1 MNNMKKHVFILGV
14 CFLLLST
21 ISCKRQNA
29 PNTYSVIPYPNS
41 LVPEEGTF
49 AFNKKTKMICTSSLD
64 SASQEVVRD
73 FSALLNNVAG
83 LRTECVVEE
92 EKDEKNIVFFDL
104 DTSIADEGYSLD
116 IDPSKIII
124 KASSAAGF
132 YYAVQSLKQLLPIAV
147 YEDKKSDSAQKWEV
161 PCAHID
167 DAPRFSYRGMHLDVA
182 RHFFSVDEVKRY
194 IDLLAM
200 HKLNVFHWHLT
211 DDQGWRIEIKKYPK
225 LTEIGSIRKQT
236 MVGKNFDQFDN
247 TPYGG
252 YYTQDQIRDIVNYAK
267 ERFVTIIPEVDLPG
281 HMVAALASYPSL
293 GCMGGPYE
301 VQGIWGVHPDVLC
314 AGKEET
320 YEFVTDVLSE
330 VIELFPSR
338 YIHIGGDECP
348 KDRWKK
354 CPLCQARI
362 RKLGLKTDKE
372 HTAEERLQSYF
383 MTRVEKFLNE
393 NDRQIIG
400 WDEILE
406 GGAAPNATVMS
417 WRGTDGG
424 VQAAKLRHNVVMTPN
439 TYLYFDYY
447 QSEDTQTEPLAIGS
461 YVPLERVYGFEPVP
475 DTLDNDSKKYILGAQ
490 ANLWT
495 EYISDFKQVEYML
508 LPRLDAL
515 SEVQWTQPENKN
527 WVNFLDRLQHNIQV
541 YDLKGY
547 NYGKHIFGIN
557 PEYRIIP
564 EKHCIEVTLRT
575 QGDAP
580 VYYTLD
586 GTVPTEKSTR
596 YTQPI
601 ELTEN
606 ADLKAIVV
614 RSGMKTNMFEKEYVF
629 NKATARKITL
639 NSVPNDRYTFKG
651 GQTLVDGMTGDM
663 GFATGRW
670 IGFSPGDLDAV
681 IDLGET
687 TFISKVELGI
697 LFDKD
702 NWIFPSDHISV
713 SVSQDGVKYNSVA
726 DTVLV
731 LPDQSMK
738 NSRMIQGVTFDP
750 VNTRYVKIK
759 AISVKSLPAWHGAKG
774 KPGFL
779 FVDEINIY

>member
-1 MNNMKKHVFILGV
+1 MKKHLFVLGV
-14 CFLLLST
+14 CLLSLFI
-21 ISCKRQNA
+21 ISCKRQNV

-41 LVPEEGTF
+41 LVQEDGTF
-49 AFNKKTKMICTSSLD
+49 VFNKKTKMICTSSLD
-64 SASQEVVRD
+64 SASQEVVRN

-83 LRTECVVEE
+83 LKTECIVDE
-92 EKDEKNIVFFDL
+92 EKSDKNIVFFDL

-147 YEDKKSDSAQKWEV
+147 YGDKESVSVEKWEV

-225 LTEIGSIRKQT
+225 LTEIGSIRKYT
-236 MVGKNFDQFDN
+236 MVEKNFDQYDN

-267 ERFVTIIPEVDLPG
+267 ERFITIIPEVDLPG

-293 GCMGGPYE
+293 GCTGGPYE
-301 VQGIWGVHPDVLC
+301 VQGVWGVHPDVLC

-393 NDRQIIG
+393 NNRQIIG

-461 YVPLERVYGFEPVP
+461 YVPLERVYDFEPVP

-606 ADLKAIVV
+606 TDLKAIVV
-614 RSGMKTNMFEKEYVF
+614 RPGMKTNMFEKEYVF
-629 NKATARKITL
+629 NKATARKIML
-639 NSVPNDRYTFKG
+639 NSAPNDRYTFKG
-651 GQTLVDGMTGDM
+651 GQTLVDGMIGDI

-713 SVSQDGVKYNSVA
+713 LVSQDGVKYNSVA

-731 LPDQSMK
+731 LPDQSVK

-759 AISVKSLPAWHGAKG
+759 ANSVKSLPAWHGAKG

>member
-1 MNNMKKHVFILGV
+1 MKKHLFVLGV
-14 CFLLLST
+14 CLLSLSI

-41 LVPEEGTF
+41 LVLEEGTF
-49 AFNKKTKMICTSSLD
+49 AFNKKTKMICTLSLD
-64 SASQEVVRD
+64 SASQEVVRN

-83 LRTECVVEE
+83 LKTECIVEE
-92 EKDEKNIVFFDL
+92 EKGEKNIVFFDL

-116 IDPSKIII
+116 IDPSNIII

-147 YEDKKSDSAQKWEV
+147 YGDKESDSVEKWEV

-225 LTEIGSIRKQT
+225 LTEIGSIRKHT
-236 MVGKNFDQFDN
+236 MVKKNFDQYDN

-267 ERFVTIIPEVDLPG
+267 ERFITIIPEVDLPG

-293 GCMGGPYE
+293 GCTGGPYE
-301 VQGIWGVHPDVLC
+301 VQGVWGVHPDVLC

-362 RKLGLKTDKE
+362 QKLGLKTDKE

-461 YVPLERVYGFEPVP
+461 YVPLERVYDFEPVP

-515 SEVQWTQPENKN
+515 SEVQWTRPENKN

-606 ADLKAIVV
+606 TDLKAIVV
-614 RSGMKTNMFEKEYVF
+614 RPGMKTNMFEKEYVF

-639 NSVPNDRYTFKG
+639 NSAPNDRYTFKG
-651 GQTLVDGMTGDM
+651 GQTLVDGMIGDM

-713 SVSQDGVKYNSVA
+713 LVSQDGVKYNSVA

-731 LPDQSMK
+731 LPDQSVK
-738 NSRMIQGVTFDP
+738 NDRMIQGVAFDP

-759 AISVKSLPAWHGAKG
+759 ANSVKSLPAWHGAKG

>member
-1 MNNMKKHVFILGV
+1 
-14 CFLLLST
+14 
-21 ISCKRQNA
+21 
-29 PNTYSVIPYPNS
+29 
-41 LVPEEGTF
+41 
-49 AFNKKTKMICTSSLD
+49 
-64 SASQEVVRD
+64 
-73 FSALLNNVAG
+73 
-83 LRTECVVEE
+83 
-92 EKDEKNIVFFDL
+92 
-104 DTSIADEGYSLD
+104 
-116 IDPSKIII
+116 
-124 KASSAAGF
+124 
-132 YYAVQSLKQLLPIAV
+132 
-147 YEDKKSDSAQKWEV
+147 WEV

-461 YVPLERVYGFEPVP
+461 YVPLERVYGFEPVS

-515 SEVQWTQPENKN
+515 SEVQWTRPENKN
-527 WVNFLDRLQHNIQV
+527 WVSFLDRLQHNIQV

-596 YTQPI
+596 YAQPI
-601 ELTEN
+601 ELTDD

-614 RSGMKTNMFEKEYVF
+614 RPGMKTNMFEKEYVF

-639 NSVPNDRYTFKG
+639 NSAPDDRYTFKG
-651 GQTLVDGMTGDM
+651 GQTLVDGMIGDM

-713 SVSQDGVKYNSVA
+713 LVSQDGVKYNSVA

-731 LPDQSMK
+731 LPDQSVK
-738 NSRMIQGVTFDP
+738 NDRMIQGVAFDP

-759 AISVKSLPAWHGAKG
+759 ANSVKSLPVWHGAKG

>member
-1 MNNMKKHVFILGV
+1 MKKHVFILGI
-14 CFLLLST
+14 CFLLLSI

-41 LVPEEGTF
+41 LVPEEGSF
-49 AFNKKTKMICTSSLD
+49 AFNKKTKMICTLSLD
-64 SASQEVVRD
+64 SASQEVVRN

-83 LRTECVVEE
+83 LKTECIVEE
-92 EKDEKNIVFFDL
+92 EKGEKNIVFFDL
-104 DTSIADEGYSLD
+104 DTSIANEGYSLD

-147 YEDKKSDSAQKWEV
+147 YGDKESDSVEKWEV
-161 PCAHID
+161 PCVHID
-167 DAPRFSYRGMHLDVA
+167 DTPRFSYRGMHLDVA

-225 LTEIGSIRKQT
+225 LTEIGSIRKHT
-236 MVGKNFDQFDN
+236 MVEKNFDQYDN

-267 ERFVTIIPEVDLPG
+267 ERFITIIPEVDLPG

-293 GCMGGPYE
+293 GCTGGPYE
-301 VQGIWGVHPDVLC
+301 VQGMWGVHPDVVC

-406 GGAAPNATVMS
+406 GGAAPNATIMS

-461 YVPLERVYGFEPVP
+461 YVPLERVYDFEPVP

-557 PEYRIIP
+557 PEYKIIP

-606 ADLKAIVV
+606 TDLKAIVV
-614 RSGMKTNMFEKEYVF
+614 RPGMKTNMFEKEYVF

-639 NSVPNDRYTFKG
+639 NSAPNDRYTFKG
-651 GQTLVDGMTGDM
+651 GQTLVDGMIGDM

-702 NWIFPSDHISV
+702 NWIFPSDYVSV
-713 SVSQDGVKYNSVA
+713 LVSQDGVKYNSVA

-731 LPDQSMK
+731 LPDQSVK
-738 NSRMIQGVTFDP
+738 NDRMIQGVAFDP

-759 AISVKSLPAWHGAKG
+759 ANSVKSLPAWHGAKG

>member
-1 MNNMKKHVFILGV
+1 MKKHLFVLGV
-14 CFLLLST
+14 CLLSLSI

-49 AFNKKTKMICTSSLD
+49 AFNKKTKMICTLSLD
-64 SASQEVVRD
+64 SASQEVVRN

-83 LRTECVVEE
+83 LKTECIVEE
-92 EKDEKNIVFFDL
+92 EKGEKNIVFFDL

-116 IDPSKIII
+116 IDPSNIII

-147 YEDKKSDSAQKWEV
+147 YGDKESDSVEKWEV

-225 LTEIGSIRKQT
+225 LTEIGSIRKHT
-236 MVGKNFDQFDN
+236 MVKKNFDQYDN

-267 ERFVTIIPEVDLPG
+267 ERFITIIPEVDLPG

-293 GCMGGPYE
+293 GCTRGPYE
-301 VQGIWGVHPDVLC
+301 VQGVWGVHPDVLC

-362 RKLGLKTDKE
+362 QKLGLKTDKE

-461 YVPLERVYGFEPVP
+461 YVPLERVYDFEPVP

-515 SEVQWTQPENKN
+515 SEVQWTRPENKN

-606 ADLKAIVV
+606 TDLKAIVV
-614 RSGMKTNMFEKEYVF
+614 RPGMKTNMFEKEYVF

-639 NSVPNDRYTFKG
+639 NSAPNDRYTFKG
-651 GQTLVDGMTGDM
+651 GQTLVDGMIGDM

-713 SVSQDGVKYNSVA
+713 LVSQDGVKYNSVA

-731 LPDQSMK
+731 LPDQSVK
-738 NSRMIQGVTFDP
+738 NDRMIQGVAFDP

-759 AISVKSLPAWHGAKG
+759 ANSVKSLPAWHGAKG

>member
-1 MNNMKKHVFILGV
+1 
-14 CFLLLST
+14 
-21 ISCKRQNA
+21 
-29 PNTYSVIPYPNS
+29 
-41 LVPEEGTF
+41 
-49 AFNKKTKMICTSSLD
+49 MICTSSLD
-64 SASQEVVRD
+64 SASQEVVRN

-83 LRTECVVEE
+83 LKTECIVEE
-92 EKDEKNIVFFDL
+92 EKREKNIVFFDL

-147 YEDKKSDSAQKWEV
+147 YGDKKSDSVEEWEV

-225 LTEIGSIRKQT
+225 LTEIGSIRKHT
-236 MVGKNFDQFDN
+236 MVEKNFDQYDN

-267 ERFVTIIPEVDLPG
+267 ERFITIIPEVDLPG

-293 GCMGGPYE
+293 GCTGGPYE
-301 VQGIWGVHPDVLC
+301 VQGVWGVHPDVLC

-393 NDRQIIG
+393 NNRQIIG

-461 YVPLERVYGFEPVP
+461 YVPLERVYDFEPVP

-759 AISVKSLPAWHGAKG
+759 ANSVKSLPAWHGAKG

>member
-1 MNNMKKHVFILGV
+1 MKKHLFVLGV
-14 CFLLLST
+14 CLLSLSI
-21 ISCKRQNA
+21 ISCKQQNA

-41 LVPEEGTF
+41 LVPEEGSF
-49 AFNKKTKMICTSSLD
+49 VFNKKTKMVCTLSLD
-64 SASQEVVRD
+64 SASQEVVRN

-83 LRTECVVEE
+83 LKTECIVEE
-92 EKDEKNIVFFDL
+92 EKGEKNIVFFDL
-104 DTSIADEGYSLD
+104 DTSIANEGYSLD

-147 YEDKKSDSAQKWEV
+147 YGDKESDSVEKWEV
-161 PCAHID
+161 PCVHID

-225 LTEIGSIRKQT
+225 LTEVGSIRKHT
-236 MVGKNFDQFDN
+236 MVEKNFDQYDN

-267 ERFVTIIPEVDLPG
+267 ERFITIIPEVDLPG

-293 GCMGGPYE
+293 GCTGGPYE
-301 VQGIWGVHPDVLC
+301 VQGMWGVHPDVLC

-461 YVPLERVYGFEPVP
+461 YVPLERVYDFEPVP

-515 SEVQWTQPENKN
+515 SEVQWTRPENKN

-586 GTVPTEKSTR
+586 GTGPTEKSTR

-606 ADLKAIVV
+606 TDLKAIVV
-614 RSGMKTNMFEKEYVF
+614 RPGMKTNMFEKEYVF

-639 NSVPNDRYTFKG
+639 NSAPNDRYTFKG
-651 GQTLVDGMTGDM
+651 GQTLVDGMIGDM

-713 SVSQDGVKYNSVA
+713 LVSQDGVKYNSVA

-731 LPDQSMK
+731 LPDQSVK
-738 NSRMIQGVTFDP
+738 NDRMIQGVAFDP

-759 AISVKSLPAWHGAKG
+759 ANSVKSLPAWHGAKG

>member
-1 MNNMKKHVFILGV
+1 
-14 CFLLLST
+14 
-21 ISCKRQNA
+21 
-29 PNTYSVIPYPNS
+29 
-41 LVPEEGTF
+41 
-49 AFNKKTKMICTSSLD
+49 
-64 SASQEVVRD
+64 
-73 FSALLNNVAG
+73 
-83 LRTECVVEE
+83 
-92 EKDEKNIVFFDL
+92 
-104 DTSIADEGYSLD
+104 
-116 IDPSKIII
+116 
-124 KASSAAGF
+124 
-132 YYAVQSLKQLLPIAV
+132 
-147 YEDKKSDSAQKWEV
+147 
-161 PCAHID
+161 
-167 DAPRFSYRGMHLDVA
+167 MHLDVA

-225 LTEIGSIRKQT
+225 LTEIGSIRKYT
-236 MVGKNFDQFDN
+236 MVEKNFDQYDN

-252 YYTQDQIRDIVNYAK
+252 YYTQEQIRDIVNYAK
-267 ERFVTIIPEVDLPG
+267 ERFITIIPEVDLPG

-293 GCMGGPYE
+293 GCTGGPYE
-301 VQGIWGVHPDVLC
+301 VQGVWGVHPDVLC

-354 CPLCQARI
+354 CPLCQVRI

-393 NDRQIIG
+393 NNRQIIG

-461 YVPLERVYGFEPVP
+461 YVPLERVYDFEPVP

-606 ADLKAIVV
+606 TDLKAIVV
-614 RSGMKTNMFEKEYVF
+614 RPGMKTNMFEKEYVF
-629 NKATARKITL
+629 NKATARKIML
-639 NSVPNDRYTFKG
+639 NSAPNDRYTFKG
-651 GQTLVDGMTGDM
+651 GQTLVDGMIGDI

-713 SVSQDGVKYNSVA
+713 LVSQDGVKYNSVA

-731 LPDQSMK
+731 LPDQSVK

-759 AISVKSLPAWHGAKG
+759 ANSVKSLPAWHGAKG

>member
-1 MNNMKKHVFILGV
+1 MKKHLFVLGV
-14 CFLLLST
+14 CLLSLSI
-21 ISCKRQNA
+21 ISCKQQNA

-41 LVPEEGTF
+41 LVPEEGSF
-49 AFNKKTKMICTSSLD
+49 VFNKKTKMICTLSLD
-64 SASQEVVRD
+64 SASQEVVRN

-83 LRTECVVEE
+83 LKTECIVEE
-92 EKDEKNIVFFDL
+92 EKGEKNIVFFDL
-104 DTSIADEGYSLD
+104 DTSIANEGYSLD

-147 YEDKKSDSAQKWEV
+147 YGDKESDSVEKWEV
-161 PCAHID
+161 PCVHID

-225 LTEIGSIRKQT
+225 LTEIGSIRKHT
-236 MVGKNFDQFDN
+236 MVEKNFDQYDN

-267 ERFVTIIPEVDLPG
+267 ERFITIIPEVDLPG

-293 GCMGGPYE
+293 GCTGGPYE
-301 VQGIWGVHPDVLC
+301 VQGMWGVHPDVLC

-461 YVPLERVYGFEPVP
+461 YVPLERVYDFEPVP

-515 SEVQWTQPENKN
+515 SEVQWTRPENKN

-606 ADLKAIVV
+606 TDLKAIVV
-614 RSGMKTNMFEKEYVF
+614 RPGMKTNMFEKEYVF

-639 NSVPNDRYTFKG
+639 NSAPNDRYTFKG
-651 GQTLVDGMTGDM
+651 GQTLVDGMIGDM

-713 SVSQDGVKYNSVA
+713 LVSQDGVKYNGVA

-731 LPDQSMK
+731 LPDQSVK
-738 NSRMIQGVTFDP
+738 NDRMIQGVAFDP

-759 AISVKSLPAWHGAKG
+759 ANSVKSLPAWHGAKG

>member
-1 MNNMKKHVFILGV
+1 MKKHLFVLGV
-14 CFLLLST
+14 CLLSLT
-21 ISCKRQNA
+21 IISCKQQNA

-49 AFNKKTKMICTSSLD
+49 AFNKKTKIICTPSLD
-64 SASQEVVRD
+64 SASQEVVRN
-73 FSALLNNVAG
+73 FSALLNNTAG
-83 LRTECVVEE
+83 LKTEYIVED
-92 EKDEKNIVFFDL
+92 EKGEKNIVFFDL
-104 DTSIADEGYSLD
+104 DTSIVDEGYSLD

-132 YYAVQSLKQLLPIAV
+132 YYAVQSLKQMLPIAV

-161 PCAHID
+161 PCVHID

-236 MVGKNFDQFDN
+236 MVGKNFDRYDN

-267 ERFVTIIPEVDLPG
+267 ERFITIIPEVDLPG
-281 HMVAALASYPSL
+281 HMVAALASYPSV
-293 GCMGGPYE
+293 GCTGGPYE
-301 VQGIWGVHPDVLC
+301 VQGMWGVHPDVLC

-348 KDRWKK
+348 KDRWEK

-383 MTRVEKFLNE
+383 MTRVEEFLNE

-461 YVPLERVYGFEPVP
+461 YVPLERVYDFEPVP

-515 SEVQWTQPENKN
+515 SEVQWTWPENKN
-527 WVNFLDRLQHNIQV
+527 WVSFLDRLQHNIQV

-596 YTQPI
+596 YAQPI
-601 ELTEN
+601 ELTDD

-614 RSGMKTNMFEKEYVF
+614 RPGMKTNMFEKEYVF

-639 NSVPNDRYTFKG
+639 NSAPNDRYTFKG
-651 GQTLVDGMTGDM
+651 GQTLVDGMIGDM

-702 NWIFPSDHISV
+702 NWIFPSDRISV
-713 SVSQDGVKYNSVA
+713 LVSQDGVKYNSVA

-731 LPDQSMK
+731 LPDQSVK
-738 NSRMIQGVTFDP
+738 NDRMIQGVAFDP

-759 AISVKSLPAWHGAKG
+759 ANSVKSLPAWHGANG

>member
-1 MNNMKKHVFILGV
+1 MY
-14 CFLLLST
+14 
-21 ISCKRQNA
+21 KRQ
-29 PNTYSVIPYPNS
+29 
-41 LVPEEGTF
+41 
-49 AFNKKTKMICTSSLD
+49 
-64 SASQEVVRD
+64 
-73 FSALLNNVAG
+73 
-83 LRTECVVEE
+83 VEE
-92 EKDEKNIVFFDL
+92 R
-104 DTSIADEGYSLD
+104 
-116 IDPSKIII
+116 
-124 KASSAAGF
+124 
-132 YYAVQSLKQLLPIAV
+132 
-147 YEDKKSDSAQKWEV
+147 EV

-225 LTEIGSIRKQT
+225 LTEIGSIRKYT
-236 MVGKNFDQFDN
+236 MVEKNFDQYDN

-252 YYTQDQIRDIVNYAK
+252 YYTQEQIRDIVNYAK
-267 ERFVTIIPEVDLPG
+267 ERFITIIPEVDLPG

-293 GCMGGPYE
+293 GCTGGPYE
-301 VQGIWGVHPDVLC
+301 VQGVWGVHPDVLC

-393 NDRQIIG
+393 NNRQIIG

-461 YVPLERVYGFEPVP
+461 YVPLERVYDFEPVP

-759 AISVKSLPAWHGAKG
+759 ANSVKSLPAWHGAKG

>member
-1 MNNMKKHVFILGV
+1 MKKHLFVLGV
-14 CFLLLST
+14 CLLSLT
-21 ISCKRQNA
+21 IISCKQQNA

-49 AFNKKTKMICTSSLD
+49 AFNKKTKIICTPSLD
-64 SASQEVVRD
+64 SASQEVVRN
-73 FSALLNNVAG
+73 FSALLNNTAG
-83 LRTECVVEE
+83 LKTEYMVE
-92 EKDEKNIVFFDL
+92 DEKGEENIVFFDL

-132 YYAVQSLKQLLPIAV
+132 YYAVQSLKQLLPVAV

-236 MVGKNFDQFDN
+236 MVGKNFDRYDN

-267 ERFVTIIPEVDLPG
+267 ERFITIIPEVDLPG

-293 GCMGGPYE
+293 GCTGGPYE
-301 VQGIWGVHPDVLC
+301 VQGMWGVHPDVLC

-348 KDRWKK
+348 KDRWEK

-461 YVPLERVYGFEPVP
+461 YVPLERVYDFEPVP

-606 ADLKAIVV
+606 TDLKAIVV
-614 RSGMKTNMFEKEYVF
+614 RPGMKTNMFEKEYVF
-629 NKATARKITL
+629 NKATARKIML
-639 NSVPNDRYTFKG
+639 NSAPNDRYTFKG
-651 GQTLVDGMTGDM
+651 GQTLVDGMIGDI

-713 SVSQDGVKYNSVA
+713 LVSQDGVKYNSVA

-731 LPDQSMK
+731 LPDQSVK

-759 AISVKSLPAWHGAKG
+759 ANSVKSLPAWHGAKG

>member
-1 MNNMKKHVFILGV
+1 
-14 CFLLLST
+14 
-21 ISCKRQNA
+21 
-29 PNTYSVIPYPNS
+29 
-41 LVPEEGTF
+41 
-49 AFNKKTKMICTSSLD
+49 
-64 SASQEVVRD
+64 
-73 FSALLNNVAG
+73 
-83 LRTECVVEE
+83 
-92 EKDEKNIVFFDL
+92 
-104 DTSIADEGYSLD
+104 
-116 IDPSKIII
+116 
-124 KASSAAGF
+124 
-132 YYAVQSLKQLLPIAV
+132 
-147 YEDKKSDSAQKWEV
+147 
-161 PCAHID
+161 
-167 DAPRFSYRGMHLDVA
+167 
-182 RHFFSVDEVKRY
+182 
-194 IDLLAM
+194 
-200 HKLNVFHWHLT
+200 
-211 DDQGWRIEIKKYPK
+211 
-225 LTEIGSIRKQT
+225 
-236 MVGKNFDQFDN
+236 
-247 TPYGG
+247 
-252 YYTQDQIRDIVNYAK
+252 
-267 ERFVTIIPEVDLPG
+267 
-281 HMVAALASYPSL
+281 MVAALASYPSL
-293 GCMGGPYE
+293 GCTGGPYE
-301 VQGIWGVHPDVLC
+301 VQGVWGVHPDVLC

-354 CPLCQARI
+354 CPLCQVRI

-393 NDRQIIG
+393 NNRQIIG

-461 YVPLERVYGFEPVP
+461 YVPLERVYDFEPVP

-606 ADLKAIVV
+606 TDLKAIVV
-614 RSGMKTNMFEKEYVF
+614 RPGMKTNMFEKEYVF
-629 NKATARKITL
+629 NKATARKIML
-639 NSVPNDRYTFKG
+639 NSAPNDRYTFKG
-651 GQTLVDGMTGDM
+651 GQTLVDGMIGDI

-702 NWIFPSDHISV
+702 NWIFPSDHVSV
-713 SVSQDGVKYNSVA
+713 LVSQDGVKYNSVA

-731 LPDQSMK
+731 LPDQSVK
-738 NSRMIQGVTFDP
+738 NDRMIQGVAFDP

-759 AISVKSLPAWHGAKG
+759 ANSVKSLPAWHGAKG

>member
-1 MNNMKKHVFILGV
+1 MYG
-14 CFLLLST
+14 
-21 ISCKRQNA
+21 
-29 PNTYSVIPYPNS
+29 
-41 LVPEEGTF
+41 
-49 AFNKKTKMICTSSLD
+49 
-64 SASQEVVRD
+64 
-73 FSALLNNVAG
+73 
-83 LRTECVVEE
+83 
-92 EKDEKNIVFFDL
+92 
-104 DTSIADEGYSLD
+104 
-116 IDPSKIII
+116 
-124 KASSAAGF
+124 
-132 YYAVQSLKQLLPIAV
+132 
-147 YEDKKSDSAQKWEV
+147 DKESDSVEKWEV
-161 PCAHID
+161 PCVHID

-225 LTEIGSIRKQT
+225 LTEVGSIRKHT
-236 MVGKNFDQFDN
+236 MVEKNFDQYDN

-267 ERFVTIIPEVDLPG
+267 ERFITIIPEVDLPG

-293 GCMGGPYE
+293 GCTGGPYE
-301 VQGIWGVHPDVLC
+301 VQGMWGVHPDVLC

-461 YVPLERVYGFEPVP
+461 YVPLERVYDFEPVP

-515 SEVQWTQPENKN
+515 SEVQWTRPENKN

-606 ADLKAIVV
+606 TDLKAIVV
-614 RSGMKTNMFEKEYVF
+614 RPGMKTNMFEKEYVF

-639 NSVPNDRYTFKG
+639 NSAPNGRYTFKG
-651 GQTLVDGMTGDM
+651 GQTLVDGMIGDM

-713 SVSQDGVKYNSVA
+713 LVSQDGVKYNSVA

-731 LPDQSMK
+731 LPDQSVK
-738 NSRMIQGVTFDP
+738 NDRMIQGVAFDP

-759 AISVKSLPAWHGAKG
+759 ANSVKSLPAWHGAKG

>member
-1 MNNMKKHVFILGV
+1 M
-14 CFLLLST
+14 
-21 ISCKRQNA
+21 
-29 PNTYSVIPYPNS
+29 
-41 LVPEEGTF
+41 
-49 AFNKKTKMICTSSLD
+49 
-64 SASQEVVRD
+64 
-73 FSALLNNVAG
+73 
-83 LRTECVVEE
+83 
-92 EKDEKNIVFFDL
+92 
-104 DTSIADEGYSLD
+104 
-116 IDPSKIII
+116 
-124 KASSAAGF
+124 
-132 YYAVQSLKQLLPIAV
+132 
-147 YEDKKSDSAQKWEV
+147 
-161 PCAHID
+161 
-167 DAPRFSYRGMHLDVA
+167 
-182 RHFFSVDEVKRY
+182 
-194 IDLLAM
+194 
-200 HKLNVFHWHLT
+200 
-211 DDQGWRIEIKKYPK
+211 
-225 LTEIGSIRKQT
+225 
-236 MVGKNFDQFDN
+236 
-247 TPYGG
+247 
-252 YYTQDQIRDIVNYAK
+252 
-267 ERFVTIIPEVDLPG
+267 
-281 HMVAALASYPSL
+281 
-293 GCMGGPYE
+293 
-301 VQGIWGVHPDVLC
+301 HPDVLC

-383 MTRVEKFLNE
+383 MTRVEIFLNE
-393 NDRQIIG
+393 NNREIIG

-406 GGAAPNATVMS
+406 GGVAPNATVMS

-461 YVPLERVYGFEPVP
+461 YVPLERVYDFEPVP

-629 NKATARKITL
+629 IIASSRKITL

-759 AISVKSLPAWHGAKG
+759 ANSVKSLPAWHGAKG

-779 FVDEINIY
+779 FVDEIKIY

>member
-1 MNNMKKHVFILGV
+1 MKKHLFVLGV
-14 CFLLLST
+14 CLLSLSI
-21 ISCKRQNA
+21 ISCKQQNA

-41 LVPEEGTF
+41 LVPEEGSF
-49 AFNKKTKMICTSSLD
+49 VFNKKTKMICTLSLD
-64 SASQEVVRD
+64 SASQEVVRN

-83 LRTECVVEE
+83 LKTECIVEE
-92 EKDEKNIVFFDL
+92 EKGEKNIVFFDL
-104 DTSIADEGYSLD
+104 DTSIANEGYSLD

-147 YEDKKSDSAQKWEV
+147 YGDKESDSIEKWEV
-161 PCAHID
+161 PCVHID

-225 LTEIGSIRKQT
+225 LTEVGSIRKHT
-236 MVGKNFDQFDN
+236 MVEKNFDQYDN

-267 ERFVTIIPEVDLPG
+267 ERFITIIPEVDLPG

-293 GCMGGPYE
+293 GCTGGPYE
-301 VQGIWGVHPDVLC
+301 VQGMWGVHPDVLC

-447 QSEDTQTEPLAIGS
+447 QSEDTQAEPLAIGS
-461 YVPLERVYGFEPVP
+461 YVPLERVYDFEPVP

-515 SEVQWTQPENKN
+515 SEVQWTRPENKN

-606 ADLKAIVV
+606 TDLKAIVV
-614 RSGMKTNMFEKEYVF
+614 RPGMKTNMFEKEYVF

-639 NSVPNDRYTFKG
+639 NSAPNDRYTFKG
-651 GQTLVDGMTGDM
+651 GQTLVDGMIGDM

-713 SVSQDGVKYNSVA
+713 LVSQDGVKYNSVA

-731 LPDQSMK
+731 LPDQSVK
-738 NSRMIQGVTFDP
+738 NDRMIQGVAFDP

-759 AISVKSLPAWHGAKG
+759 ANSVKSLPAWHGAKG

>member
-1 MNNMKKHVFILGV
+1 MYG
-14 CFLLLST
+14 
-21 ISCKRQNA
+21 
-29 PNTYSVIPYPNS
+29 
-41 LVPEEGTF
+41 
-49 AFNKKTKMICTSSLD
+49 
-64 SASQEVVRD
+64 
-73 FSALLNNVAG
+73 
-83 LRTECVVEE
+83 
-92 EKDEKNIVFFDL
+92 
-104 DTSIADEGYSLD
+104 
-116 IDPSKIII
+116 
-124 KASSAAGF
+124 
-132 YYAVQSLKQLLPIAV
+132 
-147 YEDKKSDSAQKWEV
+147 DKKSDSVEEWEV

-225 LTEIGSIRKQT
+225 LTEIGSIRKYT
-236 MVGKNFDQFDN
+236 MVEKNFDQYDN

-252 YYTQDQIRDIVNYAK
+252 YYTQEQIRDIVNYAK
-267 ERFVTIIPEVDLPG
+267 ERFITIIPEVDLPG

-293 GCMGGPYE
+293 GCTGGPYE
-301 VQGIWGVHPDVLC
+301 VQGVWGVHPDVLC

-393 NDRQIIG
+393 NNRQIIG

-461 YVPLERVYGFEPVP
+461 YVPLERVYDFEPVP

-759 AISVKSLPAWHGAKG
+759 ANSVKSLPAWHGAKG

-779 FVDEINIY
+779 YVDEINIY

>member
-1 MNNMKKHVFILGV
+1 
-14 CFLLLST
+14 
-21 ISCKRQNA
+21 
-29 PNTYSVIPYPNS
+29 
-41 LVPEEGTF
+41 
-49 AFNKKTKMICTSSLD
+49 
-64 SASQEVVRD
+64 
-73 FSALLNNVAG
+73 
-83 LRTECVVEE
+83 
-92 EKDEKNIVFFDL
+92 
-104 DTSIADEGYSLD
+104 
-116 IDPSKIII
+116 
-124 KASSAAGF
+124 
-132 YYAVQSLKQLLPIAV
+132 
-147 YEDKKSDSAQKWEV
+147 
-161 PCAHID
+161 
-167 DAPRFSYRGMHLDVA
+167 MHLDVA

-225 LTEIGSIRKQT
+225 LTEIGSIRKYT
-236 MVGKNFDQFDN
+236 MVEKNFDQYDN

-252 YYTQDQIRDIVNYAK
+252 YYTQEQIRDIVNYAK
-267 ERFVTIIPEVDLPG
+267 ERFITIIPEVDLPG

-293 GCMGGPYE
+293 GCTGGPYE
-301 VQGIWGVHPDVLC
+301 VQGVWGVHPDVLC

-354 CPLCQARI
+354 CPLCQVRI

-393 NDRQIIG
+393 NNRQIIG

-461 YVPLERVYGFEPVP
+461 YVPLERVYDFEPVL

-606 ADLKAIVV
+606 TDLKAIVV
-614 RSGMKTNMFEKEYVF
+614 RPGMKTNMFEKEYVF
-629 NKATARKITL
+629 NKATARKIML
-639 NSVPNDRYTFKG
+639 NSAPNDRYTFKG
-651 GQTLVDGMTGDM
+651 GQTLVDGMIGDI

-713 SVSQDGVKYNSVA
+713 LVSQDGVKYNSVA

-731 LPDQSMK
+731 LPDQSVK

-759 AISVKSLPAWHGAKG
+759 ANSVKSLPAWHGAKG

>member
-1 MNNMKKHVFILGV
+1 
-14 CFLLLST
+14 
-21 ISCKRQNA
+21 
-29 PNTYSVIPYPNS
+29 
-41 LVPEEGTF
+41 
-49 AFNKKTKMICTSSLD
+49 MICTSSLD
-64 SASQEVVRD
+64 SASQEVVRN

-83 LRTECVVEE
+83 LKTECIVEE
-92 EKDEKNIVFFDL
+92 EKREKNIVFFDL

-147 YEDKKSDSAQKWEV
+147 YGDKESDLVEEWEV

-225 LTEIGSIRKQT
+225 LTEIGSIRKHT
-236 MVGKNFDQFDN
+236 MVEKNFDQYDN

-267 ERFVTIIPEVDLPG
+267 ERFITIIPEVDLPG

-293 GCMGGPYE
+293 GCTGGPYE
-301 VQGIWGVHPDVLC
+301 VQGVWGVHPDVLC

-362 RKLGLKTDKE
+362 RKLGLKTDEE

-393 NDRQIIG
+393 NNRQIIG

-461 YVPLERVYGFEPVP
+461 YVPLERVYDFEPVP

-759 AISVKSLPAWHGAKG
+759 ANSVKSLPAWHGAKG

>member
-1 MNNMKKHVFILGV
+1 MQTAKCTEYLF
-14 CFLLLST
+14 C
-21 ISCKRQNA
+21 
-29 PNTYSVIPYPNS
+29 YPYPNS
-41 LVPEEGTF
+41 LVQEDGTF
-49 AFNKKTKMICTSSLD
+49 VFNKKTKMICTSSLD
-64 SASQEVVRD
+64 SASQEVVRN

-83 LRTECVVEE
+83 LKTECIVEE
-92 EKDEKNIVFFDL
+92 EKREKNIVFFDL

-147 YEDKKSDSAQKWEV
+147 YGDKKSDSVEEWEV

-225 LTEIGSIRKQT
+225 LTEIGSIRKYT
-236 MVGKNFDQFDN
+236 MVEKNFDQYDN

-252 YYTQDQIRDIVNYAK
+252 YYTQEQIRDIVNYAK
-267 ERFVTIIPEVDLPG
+267 ERFITIIPEVDLPG

-293 GCMGGPYE
+293 GCTGGPYE
-301 VQGIWGVHPDVLC
+301 VQGVWGVHPDVLC

-393 NDRQIIG
+393 NNRQIIG

-461 YVPLERVYGFEPVP
+461 YVPLERVYDFEPVP

-759 AISVKSLPAWHGAKG
+759 ANSVKSLPAWHGAKG

>member
-1 MNNMKKHVFILGV
+1 
-14 CFLLLST
+14 
-21 ISCKRQNA
+21 
-29 PNTYSVIPYPNS
+29 
-41 LVPEEGTF
+41 
-49 AFNKKTKMICTSSLD
+49 MICTSSLD
-64 SASQEVVRD
+64 SASQEVVRN

-83 LRTECVVEE
+83 LKTECIVEE
-92 EKDEKNIVFFDL
+92 EKREKNIVFFDL

-147 YEDKKSDSAQKWEV
+147 YGDKKSDSVEEWEV

-225 LTEIGSIRKQT
+225 LTEIGSIRKYT
-236 MVGKNFDQFDN
+236 MVEKNFDQYDN

-252 YYTQDQIRDIVNYAK
+252 YYTQEQIRDIVNYAK
-267 ERFVTIIPEVDLPG
+267 ERFITIIPEVDRPG

-293 GCMGGPYE
+293 GCTGGPYE
-301 VQGIWGVHPDVLC
+301 VQGVWGVHPDVLC

-393 NDRQIIG
+393 NNRQIIG

-461 YVPLERVYGFEPVP
+461 YVPLERVYDFEPVP

-606 ADLKAIVV
+606 TDLKAIVV
-614 RSGMKTNMFEKEYVF
+614 RPGMKTNMFEKEYVF
-629 NKATARKITL
+629 NKATARKIML
-639 NSVPNDRYTFKG
+639 NSAPNDRYTFKG
-651 GQTLVDGMTGDM
+651 GQTLVDGMIGDI

-702 NWIFPSDHISV
+702 NWIFPSDHVSV
-713 SVSQDGVKYNSVA
+713 LVSQDGVKYNSVA

-731 LPDQSMK
+731 LPDQSVK
-738 NSRMIQGVTFDP
+738 NDRMIQGVAFDP

-759 AISVKSLPAWHGAKG
+759 ANSVKSLPAWHGAKG

>member
-1 MNNMKKHVFILGV
+1 MKKHVFILGI
-14 CFLLLST
+14 CFLLLSI

-41 LVPEEGTF
+41 LVPEEGSF

-64 SASQEVVRD
+64 SASQEVVRN

-83 LRTECVVEE
+83 LKTECIVDE
-92 EKDEKNIVFFDL
+92 EKSDKNIVFFDL

-147 YEDKKSDSAQKWEV
+147 YGDKESVSVEKWEV

-225 LTEIGSIRKQT
+225 LTEIGSIRKYT
-236 MVGKNFDQFDN
+236 MVEKNFDQYDN

-267 ERFVTIIPEVDLPG
+267 ERFITIIPEVDLPG

-293 GCMGGPYE
+293 GCTGGPYE
-301 VQGIWGVHPDVLC
+301 VQGVWGVHPDVLC

-393 NDRQIIG
+393 NNRQIIG

-461 YVPLERVYGFEPVP
+461 YVPLERVYDFEPVP

-663 GFATGRW
+663 GFVTGRW

-713 SVSQDGVKYNSVA
+713 LVSQDGVKYNSVA

-731 LPDQSMK
+731 LPDQSVK

-759 AISVKSLPAWHGAKG
+759 ANSVKSLPAWHGAKG

>member
-1 MNNMKKHVFILGV
+1 
-14 CFLLLST
+14 
-21 ISCKRQNA
+21 
-29 PNTYSVIPYPNS
+29 
-41 LVPEEGTF
+41 
-49 AFNKKTKMICTSSLD
+49 MICTSSLD
-64 SASQEVVRD
+64 SASQEVVRN

-83 LRTECVVEE
+83 LKTECIVEE
-92 EKDEKNIVFFDL
+92 EKREKNIVFFDL

-147 YEDKKSDSAQKWEV
+147 YGDKKSDSVEEWEV

-225 LTEIGSIRKQT
+225 LTEIGSIRKYT
-236 MVGKNFDQFDN
+236 MVEKNFDQYDN

-252 YYTQDQIRDIVNYAK
+252 YYTQEQIRDIVNYAK
-267 ERFVTIIPEVDLPG
+267 ERFITIIPEVDLPG

-293 GCMGGPYE
+293 GCTGGPYE
-301 VQGIWGVHPDVLC
+301 VQGVWGVHPDVLC

-354 CPLCQARI
+354 CPLCQVRI

-393 NDRQIIG
+393 NNRQIIG

-461 YVPLERVYGFEPVP
+461 YVPLERVYDFEPVP

-606 ADLKAIVV
+606 TDLKAIVV
-614 RSGMKTNMFEKEYVF
+614 RPGMKTNMFEKEYVF
-629 NKATARKITL
+629 NKATARKIML
-639 NSVPNDRYTFKG
+639 NSALNDRYTFKG
-651 GQTLVDGMTGDM
+651 GQTLVDGMIGDI

-713 SVSQDGVKYNSVA
+713 LVSQDGVKYNSVA

-731 LPDQSMK
+731 LPDQSVK

-759 AISVKSLPAWHGAKG
+759 ANSVKSLPAWHGAKG

>member
-1 MNNMKKHVFILGV
+1 
-14 CFLLLST
+14 
-21 ISCKRQNA
+21 
-29 PNTYSVIPYPNS
+29 
-41 LVPEEGTF
+41 
-49 AFNKKTKMICTSSLD
+49 MICTSSLD
-64 SASQEVVRD
+64 SASQEVVRN

-83 LRTECVVEE
+83 LKTECIVEE
-92 EKDEKNIVFFDL
+92 EKREKNIVFFDL

-147 YEDKKSDSAQKWEV
+147 YGDKKSDSVEEWEV

-225 LTEIGSIRKQT
+225 LTEIGSIRKYT
-236 MVGKNFDQFDN
+236 MVEKNFDQYDN

-252 YYTQDQIRDIVNYAK
+252 YYTQEQIRDIVNYAK
-267 ERFVTIIPEVDLPG
+267 ERFITIIPEVDLPG

-293 GCMGGPYE
+293 GCTGGPYE
-301 VQGIWGVHPDVLC
+301 VQGVWGVHPDVLC

-393 NDRQIIG
+393 NNRQIIG

-461 YVPLERVYGFEPVP
+461 YVPLERVYDFEPVP

-606 ADLKAIVV
+606 TDLKAIVV
-614 RSGMKTNMFEKEYVF
+614 RPGMKTNMFEKEYVF
-629 NKATARKITL
+629 NKATARKIML
-639 NSVPNDRYTFKG
+639 NSAPNDRYTFKG
-651 GQTLVDGMTGDM
+651 GQTLVDGMIGDI

-702 NWIFPSDHISV
+702 NWIFPSDHVSV
-713 SVSQDGVKYNSVA
+713 LVSQDGVKYNSVA

-731 LPDQSMK
+731 LPDQSVK
-738 NSRMIQGVTFDP
+738 NDRMIQGVAFDP

-759 AISVKSLPAWHGAKG
+759 ANSVKSLPAWHGAKG

>member
-1 MNNMKKHVFILGV
+1 MKKHLFVLGV
-14 CFLLLST
+14 CLLSLSI
-21 ISCKRQNA
+21 ISCKQQNA

-41 LVPEEGTF
+41 LVPEEGSF
-49 AFNKKTKMICTSSLD
+49 VFNKKTKMICTLSLD
-64 SASQEVVRD
+64 SASQEVVRN

-83 LRTECVVEE
+83 LKTECIVEE
-92 EKDEKNIVFFDL
+92 EKGEKNIVFFDL
-104 DTSIADEGYSLD
+104 DTSIANEGYSLD

-147 YEDKKSDSAQKWEV
+147 YGDKESDSIEKWEV
-161 PCAHID
+161 PCVHID

-225 LTEIGSIRKQT
+225 LTEIGSIRKHT
-236 MVGKNFDQFDN
+236 MVEKNFDQYDN

-267 ERFVTIIPEVDLPG
+267 ERFITIIPEVDLPG

-293 GCMGGPYE
+293 GCTGGPYE
-301 VQGIWGVHPDVLC
+301 VQGMWGVHPDVLC

-461 YVPLERVYGFEPVP
+461 YVPLERVYDFEPVP

-515 SEVQWTQPENKN
+515 SEVQWTRPENKN

-606 ADLKAIVV
+606 TDLKAIVV
-614 RSGMKTNMFEKEYVF
+614 RPGMKTNMFEKEYVF

-639 NSVPNDRYTFKG
+639 NSAPNDRYTFKG
-651 GQTLVDGMTGDM
+651 GQTLVDGMIGDM

-713 SVSQDGVKYNSVA
+713 LVSQDGVKYNSVA

-731 LPDQSMK
+731 LPDQSVK
-738 NSRMIQGVTFDP
+738 NDRMIQGVAFDP

-759 AISVKSLPAWHGAKG
+759 ANSVKSLPAWHGAKG

>member
-1 MNNMKKHVFILGV
+1 MKKHLFVLGV
-14 CFLLLST
+14 CLLSLSI
-21 ISCKRQNA
+21 ISCKQQNA

-41 LVPEEGTF
+41 LVPEEGSF
-49 AFNKKTKMICTSSLD
+49 VFNKKTKMICTLSLD
-64 SASQEVVRD
+64 SASQEVVRN

-83 LRTECVVEE
+83 LKTECIVEE
-92 EKDEKNIVFFDL
+92 EKGEKNIVFFDL
-104 DTSIADEGYSLD
+104 DTSIANEGYSLD

-147 YEDKKSDSAQKWEV
+147 YGDKESDSVEKWEV
-161 PCAHID
+161 PCVHID

-225 LTEIGSIRKQT
+225 LTEVGSIRKHT
-236 MVGKNFDQFDN
+236 MVEKNFDQYDN

-267 ERFVTIIPEVDLPG
+267 ERFITIIPEVDLPG

-293 GCMGGPYE
+293 GCTGGPYE
-301 VQGIWGVHPDVLC
+301 VQGMWGVHPDVLC

-447 QSEDTQTEPLAIGS
+447 QSEDTQAEPLAIGS
-461 YVPLERVYGFEPVP
+461 YVPLERVYDFEPVP

-515 SEVQWTQPENKN
+515 SEVQWTRPENKN

-606 ADLKAIVV
+606 TDLKAIVV
-614 RSGMKTNMFEKEYVF
+614 RPGMKTNMFEKEYVF

-639 NSVPNDRYTFKG
+639 NSAPNDRYTFKG
-651 GQTLVDGMTGDM
+651 GQTLVDGMIGDM

-713 SVSQDGVKYNSVA
+713 LVSQDGVKYNSVA

-731 LPDQSMK
+731 LPDQSVK
-738 NSRMIQGVTFDP
+738 NDRMIQGVAFDP

-759 AISVKSLPAWHGAKG
+759 ANSVKSLPAWHGAKG

>member
-1 MNNMKKHVFILGV
+1 MKKHLFVLGV
-14 CFLLLST
+14 CLLSLSI
-21 ISCKRQNA
+21 ISCKQQNA

-41 LVPEEGTF
+41 LVPEEGSF
-49 AFNKKTKMICTSSLD
+49 VFNKKTKMICTLSLD
-64 SASQEVVRD
+64 SASQEVVRN

-83 LRTECVVEE
+83 LKTECIVEE
-92 EKDEKNIVFFDL
+92 EKGEKNIVFFDL
-104 DTSIADEGYSLD
+104 DTSIANEGYSLD

-147 YEDKKSDSAQKWEV
+147 YGDKESDSIEKWEV
-161 PCAHID
+161 PCVHID

-225 LTEIGSIRKQT
+225 LTEIGSIRKHT
-236 MVGKNFDQFDN
+236 MVEKNFDQYDN

-267 ERFVTIIPEVDLPG
+267 ERFITIIPEVDLPG

-293 GCMGGPYE
+293 GCTGGPYE
-301 VQGIWGVHPDVLC
+301 VQGMWGVHPDVLC

-461 YVPLERVYGFEPVP
+461 YVPLERVYDFEPVP

-515 SEVQWTQPENKN
+515 SEVQWTRPENKN

-575 QGDAP
+575 QGDAS

-606 ADLKAIVV
+606 TDLKAIVV
-614 RSGMKTNMFEKEYVF
+614 RPGMKTNMFEKEYVF

-639 NSVPNDRYTFKG
+639 NSAPNDRYTFKG
-651 GQTLVDGMTGDM
+651 GQTLVDGMIGDM

-713 SVSQDGVKYNSVA
+713 LVSQDGVKYNSVA

-731 LPDQSMK
+731 LPDQSVK
-738 NSRMIQGVTFDP
+738 NDRMIQGVAFDP

-759 AISVKSLPAWHGAKG
+759 ANSVKSLPAWHGAKG

>member
-1 MNNMKKHVFILGV
+1 
-14 CFLLLST
+14 
-21 ISCKRQNA
+21 
-29 PNTYSVIPYPNS
+29 
-41 LVPEEGTF
+41 
-49 AFNKKTKMICTSSLD
+49 MICTSSLD
-64 SASQEVVRD
+64 SASQEVVRN

-83 LRTECVVEE
+83 LKTECIVDE
-92 EKDEKNIVFFDL
+92 EKSDKNIVFFDL

-147 YEDKKSDSAQKWEV
+147 YGDKESVSVEKWEV

-225 LTEIGSIRKQT
+225 LTEIGSIRKHT
-236 MVGKNFDQFDN
+236 MVEKNFDQYDN

-267 ERFVTIIPEVDLPG
+267 ERFITIIPEVDLPG

-293 GCMGGPYE
+293 GCTGGPYE
-301 VQGIWGVHPDVLC
+301 VQGVWGVHPDVLC

-393 NDRQIIG
+393 NNRQIIG

-461 YVPLERVYGFEPVP
+461 YVPLERVYDFEPVP

-575 QGDAP
+575 QGDVP

-614 RSGMKTNMFEKEYVF
+614 RPGMKTNMFEKEYVF
-629 NKATARKITL
+629 NKATARKISL
-639 NSVPNDRYTFKG
+639 NSAPNDRYTFKG
-651 GQTLVDGMTGDM
+651 GQTLVDGMIGDI

-713 SVSQDGVKYNSVA
+713 LVSQDGVKYNSVA

-731 LPDQSMK
+731 LPDQSVK

-759 AISVKSLPAWHGAKG
+759 ANSVKSLPAWHGAKG

>member
-1 MNNMKKHVFILGV
+1 MKKHLFVLGV
-14 CFLLLST
+14 CLLSLFI
-21 ISCKRQNA
+21 ISCKRQNV

-41 LVPEEGTF
+41 LVQEDGTF
-49 AFNKKTKMICTSSLD
+49 VFNKKTKMICTSSLD
-64 SASQEVVRD
+64 SASQEVVRN

-83 LRTECVVEE
+83 LKTECIVDE
-92 EKDEKNIVFFDL
+92 EKSDKNIVFFDL

-147 YEDKKSDSAQKWEV
+147 YGDKESVSVEKWEV

-225 LTEIGSIRKQT
+225 LTEIGSIRKYT
-236 MVGKNFDQFDN
+236 MVEKNFDQYDN

-267 ERFVTIIPEVDLPG
+267 ERFITIIPEVDLPG

-293 GCMGGPYE
+293 GCTGGPYE
-301 VQGIWGVHPDVLC
+301 VQGVWGVHPDVLC

-393 NDRQIIG
+393 NNRQIIG

-461 YVPLERVYGFEPVP
+461 YVPLERVYDFEPVP

-606 ADLKAIVV
+606 TDLKAIVV
-614 RSGMKTNMFEKEYVF
+614 RPGMKTNMFEKEYVF
-629 NKATARKITL
+629 NKATARKIML
-639 NSVPNDRYTFKG
+639 NSAPNDRYTFKG
-651 GQTLVDGMTGDM
+651 GQTLVDGMIGDI

-713 SVSQDGVKYNSVA
+713 LVSQDGVKYNSVA

-731 LPDQSMK
+731 LPDQSVK

-759 AISVKSLPAWHGAKG
+759 ANSVKSLPAWHGAKG
-774 KPGFL
+774 KPDFYL
-779 FVDEINIY
+779 

>member
-1 MNNMKKHVFILGV
+1 MKKHLFVLGV
-14 CFLLLST
+14 CLLSLFI
-21 ISCKRQNA
+21 ISYKRQNA

-41 LVPEEGTF
+41 LVQEDGTF
-49 AFNKKTKMICTSSLD
+49 VFNKKTKMICTSSLD
-64 SASQEVVRD
+64 SASQEVVRN

-83 LRTECVVEE
+83 LKTECIVDE
-92 EKDEKNIVFFDL
+92 EKSDKNIVFFDL

-147 YEDKKSDSAQKWEV
+147 YGDKESVSVEKWEV

-225 LTEIGSIRKQT
+225 LTEIGSIRKYT
-236 MVGKNFDQFDN
+236 MVEKNFDQYDN

-267 ERFVTIIPEVDLPG
+267 ERFITIIPEVDLPG

-293 GCMGGPYE
+293 GCTGGPYE
-301 VQGIWGVHPDVLC
+301 VQGVWGVHPDVLC

-393 NDRQIIG
+393 NNRQIIG

-461 YVPLERVYGFEPVP
+461 YVPLERVYDFEPVP

-606 ADLKAIVV
+606 TDLKAIVV
-614 RSGMKTNMFEKEYVF
+614 RPGMKTNMFEKEYVF
-629 NKATARKITL
+629 NKATARKIML
-639 NSVPNDRYTFKG
+639 NSAPNDRYTFKG
-651 GQTLVDGMTGDM
+651 GQTLVDGMIGDI

-713 SVSQDGVKYNSVA
+713 LVSQDGVKYNSVA

-731 LPDQSMK
+731 LPDQSVK

-759 AISVKSLPAWHGAKG
+759 ANSVKSLPAWHGAKG

>member
-1 MNNMKKHVFILGV
+1 
-14 CFLLLST
+14 
-21 ISCKRQNA
+21 
-29 PNTYSVIPYPNS
+29 
-41 LVPEEGTF
+41 
-49 AFNKKTKMICTSSLD
+49 
-64 SASQEVVRD
+64 
-73 FSALLNNVAG
+73 
-83 LRTECVVEE
+83 
-92 EKDEKNIVFFDL
+92 
-104 DTSIADEGYSLD
+104 
-116 IDPSKIII
+116 
-124 KASSAAGF
+124 
-132 YYAVQSLKQLLPIAV
+132 
-147 YEDKKSDSAQKWEV
+147 
-161 PCAHID
+161 
-167 DAPRFSYRGMHLDVA
+167 MHLDVA

-225 LTEIGSIRKQT
+225 LTEIGSIRKHT
-236 MVGKNFDQFDN
+236 MVKKNFDQYDN

-267 ERFVTIIPEVDLPG
+267 ERFITIIPEVDLPG

-293 GCMGGPYE
+293 GCTGGPYE
-301 VQGIWGVHPDVLC
+301 VQGMWGVHPDVLC

-362 RKLGLKTDKE
+362 QKLGLKTDKE

-461 YVPLERVYGFEPVP
+461 YVPLERVYDFEPVP

-515 SEVQWTQPENKN
+515 SEVQWTRPENKN

-606 ADLKAIVV
+606 TDLKAIVV
-614 RSGMKTNMFEKEYVF
+614 RPGMKTNMFEKEYVF

-639 NSVPNDRYTFKG
+639 NSAPNDRYTFKG
-651 GQTLVDGMTGDM
+651 GQTLVDGMIGDM

-713 SVSQDGVKYNSVA
+713 LVSQDGVKYNSVA

-731 LPDQSMK
+731 LPDQSVK
-738 NSRMIQGVTFDP
+738 NDRMIQGVAFDP

-759 AISVKSLPAWHGAKG
+759 ANSVKSLPAWHGAKG

>member
-1 MNNMKKHVFILGV
+1 MKKHLFVLGV
-14 CFLLLST
+14 CLLSLFI
-21 ISCKRQNA
+21 ISCKRQNV

-41 LVPEEGTF
+41 LVQEDGTF
-49 AFNKKTKMICTSSLD
+49 VFNKKTKMICTSSLD
-64 SASQEVVRD
+64 SASQEVVRN

-83 LRTECVVEE
+83 LKTECIVDE
-92 EKDEKNIVFFDL
+92 EKSDKNIVFFDL

-147 YEDKKSDSAQKWEV
+147 YGDKESVSVEKWEV

-225 LTEIGSIRKQT
+225 LTEIGSIRKYT
-236 MVGKNFDQFDN
+236 MVEKNFDQYDN

-267 ERFVTIIPEVDLPG
+267 ERFITIIPEVDLPG

-293 GCMGGPYE
+293 GCTGGPYE
-301 VQGIWGVHPDVLC
+301 VQGVWGVHPDVLC

-348 KDRWKK
+348 KDRCKK

-393 NDRQIIG
+393 NNRQIIG

-461 YVPLERVYGFEPVP
+461 YVPLERVYDFEPVP

-606 ADLKAIVV
+606 TDLKAIVV
-614 RSGMKTNMFEKEYVF
+614 RPGMKTNMFEKEYVF
-629 NKATARKITL
+629 NKATARKIML
-639 NSVPNDRYTFKG
+639 NSAPNDRYTFKG
-651 GQTLVDGMTGDM
+651 GQTLVDGMIGDI

-713 SVSQDGVKYNSVA
+713 LVSQDGVKYNSVA

-731 LPDQSMK
+731 LPDQSVK

-759 AISVKSLPAWHGAKG
+759 ANSVKSLPAWHGAKG

>member
-1 MNNMKKHVFILGV
+1 MKKHVFILGI
-14 CFLLLST
+14 CFLLLSI

-41 LVPEEGTF
+41 LVQEDGTF
-49 AFNKKTKMICTSSLD
+49 VFNKKTKMICTSSLD
-64 SASQEVVRD
+64 SASQEVVRN

-83 LRTECVVEE
+83 LKTECIVDE
-92 EKDEKNIVFFDL
+92 EKSDKNIVFFDL

-147 YEDKKSDSAQKWEV
+147 YGDKESVSVEEWEV

-225 LTEIGSIRKQT
+225 LTEIGSIRKYT
-236 MVGKNFDQFDN
+236 MVEKNFDQYDN

-252 YYTQDQIRDIVNYAK
+252 YYTQEQIRDIVNYAK
-267 ERFVTIIPEVDLPG
+267 ERFITIIPEVDLPG

-293 GCMGGPYE
+293 GCTGGPYE
-301 VQGIWGVHPDVLC
+301 VQGVWGVHPDVLC

-354 CPLCQARI
+354 CPLCQVRI

-393 NDRQIIG
+393 NNRQIIG

-461 YVPLERVYGFEPVP
+461 YVPLERVYDFEPVP

-606 ADLKAIVV
+606 TDLKAIVV
-614 RSGMKTNMFEKEYVF
+614 RPGMKTNMFEKEYVF
-629 NKATARKITL
+629 NKATARKIML
-639 NSVPNDRYTFKG
+639 NSAPNDRYTFKG
-651 GQTLVDGMTGDM
+651 GQTLVDGMIGDI

-702 NWIFPSDHISV
+702 NWIFPSDHVSV
-713 SVSQDGVKYNSVA
+713 LVSQDGVKYNSVA

-731 LPDQSMK
+731 LPDQSVK
-738 NSRMIQGVTFDP
+738 NDRMIQGVAFDP

-759 AISVKSLPAWHGAKG
+759 ANSVKSLPAWHGAKG

>member
-1 MNNMKKHVFILGV
+1 MKKHVFILGI
-14 CFLLLST
+14 CFLLLSI

-41 LVPEEGTF
+41 LVPEEGSF

-64 SASQEVVRD
+64 SASQEVVRN

-83 LRTECVVEE
+83 LKTECIVDE
-92 EKDEKNIVFFDL
+92 EKSDKNIAFFDL

-147 YEDKKSDSAQKWEV
+147 YGDKESVSVEKWEV

-225 LTEIGSIRKQT
+225 LTEIGSIRKYT
-236 MVGKNFDQFDN
+236 MVEKNFDQYDN

-267 ERFVTIIPEVDLPG
+267 ERFITIIPEVDLPG

-293 GCMGGPYE
+293 GCTGGPYE
-301 VQGIWGVHPDVLC
+301 VQGVWGVHPDVLC

-393 NDRQIIG
+393 NNRQIIG

-461 YVPLERVYGFEPVP
+461 YVPLERVYDFEPVP

-606 ADLKAIVV
+606 TDLKAIVV
-614 RSGMKTNMFEKEYVF
+614 RPGMKTNMFEKEYVF
-629 NKATARKITL
+629 NKATARKIML
-639 NSVPNDRYTFKG
+639 NSAPNDRYTFKG
-651 GQTLVDGMTGDM
+651 GQTLVDGMIGDI

-713 SVSQDGVKYNSVA
+713 LVSQDGVKYNSVA

-731 LPDQSMK
+731 LPDQSVK

-759 AISVKSLPAWHGAKG
+759 ANSVKSLPAWHGAKG

>member
-1 MNNMKKHVFILGV
+1 MKKHLFVLGV
-14 CFLLLST
+14 CLLSLSI
-21 ISCKRQNA
+21 ISCKQQNA

-41 LVPEEGTF
+41 LVPEEGSF
-49 AFNKKTKMICTSSLD
+49 VFNKKAKMICTLSLD
-64 SASQEVVRD
+64 SASQEVVRN

-83 LRTECVVEE
+83 LKTECIVEE
-92 EKDEKNIVFFDL
+92 EKGEKNIVFFDL
-104 DTSIADEGYSLD
+104 DTSIANEGYSLD

-147 YEDKKSDSAQKWEV
+147 YGDKESDSVEKWEV
-161 PCAHID
+161 PCVHID

-225 LTEIGSIRKQT
+225 LTEVGSIRKHT
-236 MVGKNFDQFDN
+236 MVEKNFDQYDN

-267 ERFVTIIPEVDLPG
+267 ERFITIIPEVDLPG

-293 GCMGGPYE
+293 GCTGGPYE
-301 VQGIWGVHPDVLC
+301 VQGMWGVHPDVLC

-461 YVPLERVYGFEPVP
+461 YVPLERVYDFEPVP

-515 SEVQWTQPENKN
+515 SEVQWTRPENKN

-606 ADLKAIVV
+606 TDLKAIVV
-614 RSGMKTNMFEKEYVF
+614 RPGMKTNMFEKEYVF

-639 NSVPNDRYTFKG
+639 NSAPNDRYTFKG
-651 GQTLVDGMTGDM
+651 GQTLVDGMIGDM

-713 SVSQDGVKYNSVA
+713 LVSQDGVKYNSVA

-731 LPDQSMK
+731 LPDQSVK
-738 NSRMIQGVTFDP
+738 NDRMIQGVAFDP

-759 AISVKSLPAWHGAKG
+759 ANSVKSLPAWHGAKG

>member
-1 MNNMKKHVFILGV
+1 MKKHLFVLGV
-14 CFLLLST
+14 CLLSLFI
-21 ISCKRQNA
+21 ISYKRQNA

-41 LVPEEGTF
+41 LVQEDGTF
-49 AFNKKTKMICTSSLD
+49 VFNKKTKMICTSSLD
-64 SASQEVVRD
+64 SASQEVVRN

-83 LRTECVVEE
+83 LKTECIVEE
-92 EKDEKNIVFFDL
+92 EKREKNIVFFDL

-147 YEDKKSDSAQKWEV
+147 YGDKKSDSVEEWEV

-225 LTEIGSIRKQT
+225 LTEIGSIRKYT
-236 MVGKNFDQFDN
+236 MVEKNFDQYDN

-252 YYTQDQIRDIVNYAK
+252 YYTQEQIRDIVNYAK
-267 ERFVTIIPEVDLPG
+267 ERFITIIPEVDLPG

-293 GCMGGPYE
+293 GCTGGPYE
-301 VQGIWGVHPDVLC
+301 VQGVWGVHPDVLC

-354 CPLCQARI
+354 CPLCQVRI

-393 NDRQIIG
+393 NNRQIIG

-461 YVPLERVYGFEPVP
+461 YVPLERVYDFEPVP

-606 ADLKAIVV
+606 TDLKAIVV
-614 RSGMKTNMFEKEYVF
+614 RPGMKTNMFEKEYVF
-629 NKATARKITL
+629 NKATARKIML
-639 NSVPNDRYTFKG
+639 NSAPNDRYTFKG
-651 GQTLVDGMTGDM
+651 GQTLVDGMIGDI

-702 NWIFPSDHISV
+702 NWIFPSDHVSV
-713 SVSQDGVKYNSVA
+713 LVSQDGVKYNSVA

-731 LPDQSMK
+731 LPDQSVK
-738 NSRMIQGVTFDP
+738 NDRMIQGVAFDP

-759 AISVKSLPAWHGAKG
+759 ANSVKSLPAWHGAKG